1 MSEEMIVDLSAP
13 TLAGIKTGS
22 LFRVTYKDREKLNG
36 ELRRLNSS
44 VKRAGI
50 IAVPLFIGEDAAIVY
65 VYRPCLLKKDISSEK
80 AVSLLKGI
88 GYHMTGTAGM
98 VAQLAKRFNRNQ
110 FPHEVGIFLG
120 YPVDDV
126 IGFIKNPS
134 KGYKLVGTWKV
145 YNDVDSAR
153 NVFRRYQRCTMIY
166 KRAVKSGAHIR
177 DLAVPI

>member
-22 LFRVTYKDREKLNG
+22 LFRVPFIDREKLNE
-36 ELRRLNSS
+36 ELRRLNYS
-44 VKRAGI
+44 VRRAGI
-50 IAVPLFIGEDAAIVY
+50 IALPLFIGEDAAIVY
-65 VYRPCLLKKDISSEK
+65 VYRPCLLEKDISSEK

-98 VAQLAKRFNRNQ
+98 VAQLAKRFTGSQ

-126 IGFIKNPS
+126 IDFIKNPS

-145 YNDVDSAR
+145 YNDVDSA
-153 NVFRRYQRCTMIY
+153 
-166 KRAVKSGAHIR
+166 
-177 DLAVPI
+177 